1 MGRNKYHMTAELQT
15 ARRAAFI
22 RLTVLCT
29 VVYFVSYI
37 SRINLSA
44 TMVELV
50 RSGFAPE
57 NTVAL
62 ALSICSV
69 TYGAGQILS
78 GWLGDRFRPQSVI
91 FIGFLITSAMN
102 LSVAFL
108 SDPGLLCAIWAMNGF
123 AQALMWPPLLAI
135 LTKHLNAAEY
145 AKACMWVSWGSSFGT
160 IAVYALSPVIISLF
174 SYRHVFITSGLA
186 ALIMSVVWKSMYT
199 KGFTGKNMLLP
210 DDEPIP
216 AGDHTAVKPAA
227 QPFTR
232 TAVFLMAMVMLGIVM
247 QGALRD
253 GVSNWMPTL
262 VSETFSLDSSVS
274 ILTGVFL
281 PVFHIICTNIASRIY
296 RRFIRNELTCSGLI
310 FAVGFAAALLLAVLR
325 GSNVIVTV
333 ILLAVLV
340 GCMHGVN
347 LMLICQVPP
356 HFRKFGQVSLVSGIL
371 NSSTYIGSA
380 ISTYVIAL
388 FSGAFGWGST
398 LYMWAAI
405 AAAGMLICLGFAGRW
420 KAFTE

>member
-1 MGRNKYHMTAELQT
+1 MTASAGNT
-15 ARRAAFI
+15 RKSAFI
-22 RLTVLCT
+22 RLTALCT

-78 GWLGDRFRPQSVI
+78 GWLGDRFKPQSVI
-91 FIGFLITSAMN
+91 FAGFLITSAMN

-108 SDPGLLCAIWAMNGF
+108 NDSRLLCAIWAMNGF

-135 LTKHLNAAEY
+135 LTKHLNAGEY
-145 AKACMWVSWGSSFGT
+145 SKACMWVSWGSSFGT
-160 IAVYALSPVIISLF
+160 IAVYALSPVIISLL
-174 SYRHVFITSGLA
+174 SYRYVFIVSGAA
-186 ALIMSVVWKSMYT
+186 ALIMSAVWKVMYNR
-199 KGFTGKNMLLP
+199 GFTGADMLVP
-210 DDEPIP
+210 DDEPVP
-216 AGDHTAVKPAA
+216 VKKSGTQQNTAER
-227 QPFTR
+227 FTG
-232 TAVFLMAMVMLGIVM
+232 TAIFLMAMVMLGIVM

-262 VSETFSLDSSVS
+262 VSETFKLDSSVS

-281 PVFHIICTNIASRIY
+281 PIFHIICTNIASRVY
-296 RRFIRNELTCSGLI
+296 RRFVTNEMTCSGLI
-310 FAVGFAAALLLAVLR
+310 FAVGFVAALLLAMLS
-325 GSNVIVTV
+325 GGNVIVTV
-333 ILLAVLV
+333 VLLAVLV

-356 HFRKFGQVSLVSGIL
+356 HFRKYGHVSLVSGIL

-388 FSGAFGWGST
+388 FSGRFGWGST

-405 AAAGMLICLGFAGRW
+405 AAAGMLICLGFAKKW
-420 KAFTE
+420 KAFTR

>member
-1 MGRNKYHMTAELQT
+1 MTGAS
-15 ARRAAFI
+15 ANPRKSAFI
-22 RLTVLCT
+22 RLTALCT

-78 GWLGDRFRPQSVI
+78 GWLGDHFKPQSVI
-91 FIGFLITSAMN
+91 FAGFLITAAMN

-108 SDPGLLCAIWAMNGF
+108 PDSRLLCAVWAVNGF

-135 LTKHLNAAEY
+135 LTRHLNSAEY
-145 AKACMWVSWGSSFGT
+145 SKACMWVSWGSSFGT
-160 IAVYALSPVIISLF
+160 IAVYAFSPVIISLLD
-174 SYRHVFITSGLA
+174 YRFVFITSGAA
-186 ALIMSVVWKSMYT
+186 ALIMSAVWKIMY
-199 KGFTGKNMLLP
+199 KNHFTGPGMLLP
-210 DDEPIP
+210 DDAP
-216 AGDHTAVKPAA
+216 APKADSNAARPAA
-227 QPFTR
+227 EKFTG
-232 TAVFLMAMVMLGIVM
+232 TAIFLMGMVMLGIVM

-262 VSETFSLDSSVS
+262 VSETFNLDSSVS

-281 PVFHIICTNIASRIY
+281 PIFHIICTNIASRVY
-296 RRFIRNELTCSGLI
+296 RSRITNELTCAGLI
-310 FAVGFAAALLLAVLR
+310 FAVGLVASLLLAMLS
-325 GSNVIVTV
+325 GGNVIVTV
-333 ILLAVLV
+333 VLLAVLV

-347 LMLICQVPP
+347 LMLICYVPP
-356 HFRKFGQVSLVSGIL
+356 HFRKYGHVSLVSGIL

-380 ISTYVIAL
+380 ISTYAIAL
-388 FSGAFGWGST
+388 FSGAFGWNGT
-398 LYMWAAI
+398 LYLWAAI
-405 AAAGMLICLGFAGRW
+405 AAAGMLICLGFAKRW
-420 KAFTE
+420 KAFTK